1 MKNIATP
8 TYIIREYDSLNQ
20 IQNYTTLRKCKNA
33 DGQVVDARIT
43 KIRLRSIYLKEM
55 ERQLS
60 ENGFDILHIYK
71 AWNGTPIS
79 KDNQEM
85 IYVYKKAI
93 NKECCMK

>member
-1 MKNIATP
+1 
-8 TYIIREYDSLNQ
+8 
-20 IQNYTTLRKCKNA
+20 
-33 DGQVVDARIT
+33 
-43 KIRLRSIYLKEM
+43 M

-79 KDNQEM
+79 KDSQEM

-93 NKECCMK
+93 TKECCMK